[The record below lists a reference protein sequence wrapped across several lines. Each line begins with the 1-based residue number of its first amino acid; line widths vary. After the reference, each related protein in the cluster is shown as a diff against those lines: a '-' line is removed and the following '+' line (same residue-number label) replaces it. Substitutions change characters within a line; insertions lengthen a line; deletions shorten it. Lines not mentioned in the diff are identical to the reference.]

1 MWACVHVGVAMG
13 GCEQLVARHCLAL
26 RLVGLGMASFRD
38 ESQIFGRTNWD
49 LVGKHAEER
58 RLTKLWRVG
67 ALRRELI
74 LPSTP
79 FLSVTPSKDEG

>member
-1 MWACVHVGVAMG
+1 MCACVHVGVAMG

-38 ESQIFGRTNWD
+38 ESQIFGHTNWD

-58 RLTKLWRVG
+58 RLAKLWRVG
-67 ALRRELI
+67 PLAGTHTSLDSFSFRD
-74 LPSTP
+74 T
-79 FLSVTPSKDEG
+79 VKG